1 MSSLGWGAEGTGL
14 GVGRGPASGENRDR
28 PISCSRYAGER
39 GMKRRKARMNG
50 TGRRLESTTELSY
63 VIIVTVPLDAV
74 LSFVHQVV
82 SILLGIFQVL
92 LAVPLYYMDIGL
104 PKLQLMLPLF
114 IGFLF
119 VTAGSFA
126 FACEK
131 SPSRQLLTGCAY
143 TNVASLLAGL
153 LALCMYS
160 VSLHSVQGT
169 AEPCTLPS
177 IDLYAGAAQKCPG
190 EYLEGFFRS
199 VTVLLIVYDL
209 GALIL
214 HSLLSLSA
222 LKGLRVGLCRMIN

>member
-1 MSSLGWGAEGTGL
+1 M
-14 GVGRGPASGENRDR
+14 
-28 PISCSRYAGER
+28 
-39 GMKRRKARMNG
+39 M
-50 TGRRLESTTELSY
+50 STTESATGGPKLHRLFIKFDPE
-63 VIIVTVPLDAV
+63 VVA
-74 LSFVHQVV
+74 VV
-82 SILLGIFQVL
+82 SILLGLFQVL

-177 IDLYAGAAQKCPG
+177 IDLCPG

-199 VTVLLIVYDL
+199 VTVLLIIYDL

-222 LKGLRVGLCRMIN
+222 LKGLRVGMCRMIN

>member
-1 MSSLGWGAEGTGL
+1 MMSSTESGTG
-14 GVGRGPASGENRDR
+14 GP
-28 PISCSRYAGER
+28 
-39 GMKRRKARMNG
+39 KLH
-50 TGRRLESTTELSY
+50 RLFIKFDPE
-63 VIIVTVPLDAV
+63 VVA
-74 LSFVHQVV
+74 VV
-82 SILLGIFQVL
+82 SILLGLFQVL
-92 LAVPLYYMDIGL
+92 LAVPLYYMDVGL
-104 PKLQLMLPLF
+104 PKLQFMLPLF
-114 IGFLF
+114 IGFLICLCPMEMNAIETTDCFYFLLKF

-143 TNVASLLAGL
+143 TNMASLLAGL

-169 AEPCTLPS
+169 AQPCTLPS